1 LAVKEDDMQNGSLIW
16 AERSR
21 HGPVWEYRWR
31 EPGPDGTRKHRRIVV
46 GPVSQFE
53 KREDA
58 LRAISALQ
66 RDINHAGKRQWST
79 AITMRELFDHYRQR
93 ELLADN
99 TSKTSSTKHAY
110 EGYITK
116 WISPRWGAF
125 PLARIRAGEVEQWL
139 RSLPLAPGS
148 CAKIRNIMSVLFNHA
163 IRHDLFDRNPIR
175 WVRQSAKRMKT
186 PRVLSVSELQSLLSA
201 LAVRERTLVLL
212 DVCTGL
218 RMSELFALKWE
229 DVNFESR
236 ELDVR
241 RSIVEQIVGSCK
253 TEASQK
259 PVPLDQRLAD
269 ALLIWKSATEF
280 NKPED
285 WLFASPVH
293 HGRRPYWGQAIMR
306 NVIQPRARD
315 AGIAL
320 GFGWHSFRHTFSIL
334 LRANHADVKVMQ
346 ELLRH
351 ASSRVTLETYT
362 QAITAQKREAQ
373 SSVVNLICG
382 T

>member
-1 LAVKEDDMQNGSLIW
+1 LAVKEDDMQYGSLIW
-16 AERSR
+16 AERRSG
-21 HGPVWEYRWR
+21 GPVWEYRWR
-31 EPGPDGTRKHRRIVV
+31 EPDPDGVRRHRRIVV

-58 LRAISALQ
+58 RRAISALQ
-66 RDINHAGKRQWST
+66 HDINHAGKRQVST
-79 AITMRELFDHYRQR
+79 AITVRELFDHYRQR
-93 ELLADN
+93 ELRADN

-116 WISPRWGAF
+116 WICPRWGAF
-125 PLARIRAGEVEQWL
+125 PLARVRAGEVEQWL

-163 IRHDLFDRNPIR
+163 IRHDLYDRNPIR
-175 WVRQSAKRMKT
+175 WVRQSAKRMKA
-186 PRVLSVSELQSLLSA
+186 PRILSVSEIQSLLSA
-201 LAVRERTLVLL
+201 LDVRERTLVLL

-218 RMSELFALKWE
+218 RMSELFALKWS
-229 DVNFESR
+229 DVNFETN

-241 RSIVEQIVGSCK
+241 RSVVKQIVGSCK

-259 PVPLDQRLAD
+259 PVPLDPRLAD
-269 ALLIWKSATEF
+269 VLMAWKSTTEF
-280 NKPED
+280 NKPGD
-285 WLFASPVH
+285 WVFASPVH
-293 HGRRPYWGQAIMR
+293 KGHRPYWGQAIMR
-306 NVIQPRARD
+306 NVIQPRARE
-315 AGIAL
+315 AGIVSR
-320 GFGWHSFRHTFSIL
+320 FGWHSFRHTYSTL

-382 T
+382 

>member
-1 LAVKEDDMQNGSLIW
+1 MQYGSLIW
-16 AERSR
+16 AERRR

-31 EPGPDGTRKHRRIVV
+31 EPGPDGMRKHRRIVV

-66 RDINHAGKRQWST
+66 HDINHAGKRQVST
-79 AITMRELFDHYRQR
+79 AITVRELFDHYRQR
-93 ELLADN
+93 ELRVDN

-116 WISPRWGAF
+116 WICPRWGAF
-125 PLARIRAGEVEQWL
+125 PLARARAGEVEQWL

-163 IRHDLFDRNPIR
+163 IRHDLYDRNPIR
-175 WVRQSAKRMKT
+175 WVRQSAKRIKT

-201 LAVRERTLVLL
+201 LDVRERTLVLL
-212 DVCTGL
+212 DVGTGL
-218 RMSELFALKWE
+218 RMSELFALKWS
-229 DVNFESR
+229 DVNFETR

-241 RSIVEQIVGSCK
+241 GSVVKQIFGSCK

-269 ALLIWKSATEF
+269 ALLVWRGTTKY
-280 NKPED
+280 NRRED
-285 WLFASPVH
+285 WVFASPVH
-293 HGRRPYWGQAIMR
+293 QGRKPYGGQSIMR
-306 NVIQPRARD
+306 NLIQPRARE
-315 AGIAL
+315 AGITAR
-320 GFGWHSFRHTFSIL
+320 FGWHAFRHTYSTL
-334 LRANHADVKVMQ
+334 LRANHADIKVMQ

-373 SSVVNLICG
+373 SRVVDLIYE
-382 T
+382 TA